1 MSGCAHA
8 SVIAVRNLGCAFALV
23 WTFACG
29 GKNGDAAMAGPV
41 GQSGSA
47 AFAAGSGGNPTAT
60 PAAMSGSGGTQPSPA
75 GQSSPGSTAGAAPP
89 ASGGRGGVVAGA
101 SGAGGVPIPAPPAG
115 AAIDALKAH
124 LAMPRAQRPAL
135 EMQAFAKTPLSRA
148 EAEQARELL
157 WNDFA
162 TEVRETRMGEMGAT
176 ESRAAS
182 VQIAGKSMRYYAA
195 TRGAKPAGGR
205 SLFISMHGGGNA
217 PAATN
222 DSQWQNQIALCDQYM
237 PKDAIWIAP
246 RAPSN
251 DWNMWFTPDV
261 DGLFARLVTNF
272 IVFEGIDPNKVYI
285 GGYSAGGDGVYQL
298 GPRMADHWA
307 GAAMS
312 AGHPNEASPLNL
324 RNLPF
329 AIHVGGNDTAYD
341 RNLKAMEWGKKLEE
355 LRAADP
361 EGYLNQWQVH
371 AGKPHWMDLEDRVA
385 IPFVQ
390 MQTRNP
396 VPSKVVWQQAD
407 VLQPRFYWLAVDP
420 ASVKKG
426 ALVRASYANAVI
438 TFDEVS
444 GVSKISIRVSD
455 AMSNLD
461 QPLRVVR
468 AGKELFSGQVPRTI
482 GVLARTLSE
491 RGDPAMMFDG
501 ETPVT
506 LN

>member
-1 MSGCAHA
+1 MSAYA
-8 SVIAVRNLGCAFALV
+8 PSSVIAVRSLGCAFALV

-29 GKNGDAAMAGPV
+29 GKNEDAEVVVPI

-47 AFAAGSGGNPTAT
+47 AVAAGSGGSLPAT
-60 PAAMSGSGGTQPSPA
+60 PAAVGGSGAALASPA
-75 GQSSPGSTAGAAPP
+75 GQGGVGSTAGAAQS
-89 ASGGRGGVVAGA
+89 ASGSAGAVAGA
-101 SGAGGVPIPAPPAG
+101 SGVGGAPTPAAPAG

-148 EAEQARELL
+148 EAAQARELL

-162 TEVRETRMGEMGAT
+162 ADVRETRMGEMGAT

-182 VQIAGKSMRYYAA
+182 VQIAGKTMRYYAA

-246 RAPSN
+246 RAPSD

-261 DGLFARLVTNF
+261 DGFFARLVTNF

-312 AGHPNEASPLNL
+312 AGHPNDASPLNL

-355 LRAADP
+355 LRTADP
-361 EGYLNQWQVH
+361 DGYLNQWQVH

-407 VLQPRFYWLAVDP
+407 VLQPRFYWVAVDP

-426 ALVRASYANAVI
+426 ALVRATYANAVI
-438 TFDEVS
+438 TFEEVS
-444 GVSKISIRVSD
+444 GVSQITVRVSD

-461 QPLRVVR
+461 QPLRVMS
-468 AGKELFSGQVPRTI
+468 AGKELFSGPVPRTI
-482 GVLARTLSE
+482 GVLARTLAE

-501 ETPVT
+501 EASVT